1 MKLVG
6 MKLLK
11 RTSCHFEVDIDHN
24 WVNYLVNL
32 TNTKRELDT
41 FIEIV
46 WDNLRQILTVMIMVL
61 IEAVWVEIV
70 SEMPE
75 ILKWSV
81 ANSFLLINFY
91 LEKEALNEGEKQD

>member
-1 MKLVG
+1 MIG
-6 MKLLK
+6 LK
-11 RTSCHFEVDIDHN
+11 CN

-46 WDNLRQILTVMIMVL
+46 WDKLRQILTVMIMVL